1 MNQALPQDYVNE
13 NNKKTQKQLVL
24 AAHRLAKTIQMIFN
38 PKENA
43 TTSDSFLQWYASLT
57 HLN

>member
-13 NNKKTQKQLVL
+13 NNKKTERQLVL

-38 PKENA
+38 PKEDA
-43 TTSDSFLQWYASLT
+43 TTSDSFLQ
-57 HLN
+57 